1 MTPMMKTLNISQGRL
16 DFMASE
22 QLRGRWTK
30 PEEIANVVA
39 FLASDDSNVIN
50 GTLVNVED
58 GYTVFKTRIQE

>member
-1 MTPMMKTLNISQGRL
+1 LNISQGRL